1 MGYSPTGGP
10 KGLGTFNDTPQTAA
24 DLNKLR
30 DLLALMGNYRGGM
43 AESERDA
50 INGPSRFDGLAV
62 FNQNTGEINVWSE
75 DAFDWLSPTTETV
88 FGPESMGPG
97 WTESPTYPI
106 LLRLVGNR
114 VHVEGAAVVGSGAA
128 FTHIFTAPVLTRPT
142 ALRWIGATV
151 GQGAAVTG
159 MLDITTAGQVRLPYR
174 TGSLAAGQT
183 LPIVGSFALS

>member
-10 KGLGTFNDTPQTAA
+10 KGLGSFNDTPQTAA

-30 DLLALMGNYRGGM
+30 DLLALMGNYRG
-43 AESERDA
+43 ATTEAERDA
-50 INGPSRFDGLAV
+50 ITGAARFDGLAV

-75 DAFDWLSPTTETV
+75 DAFDWLSPTTEAV
-88 FGPESMGPG
+88 FGPESMGNG
-97 WTESPTYPI
+97 WSESPTYPI

-114 VHVEGAAVVGSGAA
+114 VHVEGAAVVGSGAS
-128 FTHIFTAPVLTRPT
+128 FDNIFTAPALTRPNSI
-142 ALRWIGATV
+142 RWIGATV

-159 MLDITTAGQVRLPYR
+159 MLDITAAGRVRLPYR
-174 TGSLAAGQT
+174 SGSLAANQT